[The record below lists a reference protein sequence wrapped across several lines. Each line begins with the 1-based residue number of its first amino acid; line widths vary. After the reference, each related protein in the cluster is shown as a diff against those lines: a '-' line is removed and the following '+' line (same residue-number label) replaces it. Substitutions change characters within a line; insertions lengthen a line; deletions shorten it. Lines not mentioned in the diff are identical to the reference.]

1 MRDKNKR
8 RLTRVKGYIRL
19 YAMVIPFIW
28 YLLFYK
34 DSDRLKMWSNFE
46 KSEIS

>member
-1 MRDKNKR
+1 MRDKNR
-8 RLTRVKGYIRL
+8 TRLTRVKGYIRFC
-19 YAMVIPFIW
+19 AMVLPFVW

-46 KSEIS
+46 KSEIA